1 MRHKDIIL
9 CVLGYFSPSNKLS
22 FRLGVEDISSGHHEA
37 LDNAYKCDS
46 DIEDNETSESLD
58 VGKSVQARR

>member
-1 MRHKDIIL
+1 MRHQDILL
-9 CVLGYFSPSNKLS
+9 CVLGYFPSSNKPS
-22 FRLGVEDISSGHHEA
+22 FWLGVEDISSGHHEA